1 MHKKRWWKKR
11 WGIRDW
17 LNSIAIM
24 TTDDKHSD
32 DSSGTDENI
41 SGGREDTLSFY
52 KLCFDFF
59 IELLLL

>member
-1 MHKKRWWKKR
+1 M
-11 WGIRDW
+11 
-17 LNSIAIM
+17 M

-59 IELLLL
+59 IELLLLQNNWIVIINSIIKFIINN

>member
-1 MHKKRWWKKR
+1 M
-11 WGIRDW
+11 
-17 LNSIAIM
+17 M